1 MSRIKIQHKNIIGK
15 NLCEIRDSL
24 KISQEEL
31 AARCQ
36 RMGWDIARDTI
47 TRIEGLKRLV
57 TDYEI
62 FLLAKALDVIPT
74 SLLPYRV
81 DLREIIPKSSRE

>member
-1 MSRIKIQHKNIIGK
+1 MSRIKITHKNVIGPM
-15 NLCEIRDSL
+15 LCKFRTSM

-47 TRIEGLKRLV
+47 TRIEGRNRLV
-57 TDYEI
+57 ADYEI
-62 FLLAKALDVIPT
+62 LLLALALKVAPA
-74 SLLPYRV
+74 SLLPYKINP
-81 DLREIIPKSSRE
+81 REITPPSSA